1 MTFEIHKESNLPEN
15 NQLPCSPYS
24 LLKQKLYLSSLLF
37 LLLHTYSAVTEYM
50 DSVFSGGG

>member
-24 LLKQKLYLSSLLF
+24 LLKQKLYLSFLLF